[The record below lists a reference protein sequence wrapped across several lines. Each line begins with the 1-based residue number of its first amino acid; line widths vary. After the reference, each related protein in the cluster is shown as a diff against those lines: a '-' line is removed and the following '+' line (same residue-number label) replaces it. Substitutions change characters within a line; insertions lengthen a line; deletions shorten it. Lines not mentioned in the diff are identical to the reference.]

1 MSVVARTR
9 TRVLKTLPALWVLA
23 LCAAGSGW
31 AQDAAPTQPDRPAQ
45 ADPALTDREAEALD
59 ARAAEIA
66 AELRCPVCRNQSIVE
81 SNAELSREMHA
92 LVRERLEAGD
102 TPEEVKAYFVS
113 RYGEWI
119 LLEPQRKGI
128 NWLVWGLPF
137 VALALGG
144 VLAVT
149 LVRKWSAASLDAE
162 PEPVE
167 GAGGLSAENE
177 RWLQEALREG

>member
-1 MSVVARTR
+1 MPDVRSRSV
-9 TRVLKTLPALWVLA
+9 RVMALVIGLA
-23 LCAAGSGW
+23 LVTVGAARG
-31 AQDAAPTQPDRPAQ
+31 QDAVPAQPDRPVE
-45 ADPALTDREAEALD
+45 ADPALTDREAEELD

-102 TPEEVKAYFVS
+102 TPDEVKAYFVS

-119 LLEPQRKGI
+119 LLEPQRHGI

-137 VALALGG
+137 VALIVGG

-149 LVRKWSAASLDAE
+149 LVRKWVASTPDGAAAPATDAS
-162 PEPVE
+162 
-167 GAGGLSAENE
+167 GLSAENE
-177 RWLQEALREG
+177 RWLEEALREG